1 MNNSNERNN
10 DTNSDW
16 LTLCAEDESNKSPIT
31 ILKQK
36 FDDLYEKCGIQ
47 ETTPVSVVAFIGLTN
62 GGITSNVSSIANA
75 IIEKAVFGQP
85 ICCDKN
91 CNCRPNSATLLID
104 NGNKCGL
111 WVYCDPTKNS
121 VYLLLDS
128 INDSDALLNLWDES
142 QFTIENEQ
150 NFQNW
155 IWKHEHIYLRMI
167 LFVFLLSHVVM
178 LAQPISKLDS
188 NLISLLKTISSVKRH
203 IMPHVNNFM
212 NSCWQ
217 HLDIPPPYGS
227 ISTSG
232 YSGRSGNVQS
242 GVIAPGRCV
251 PFLIFIFLEVQLS
264 TTVTTTDGNKSESSH
279 DKIASGSIKRIKE
292 ALQARVRFL
301 FRTCHL
307 VQTSDVHAPFD
318 NRQLFILPPPSSQF
332 FVHLIPRSSTGNLL
346 SPNPAY
352 SLISKI
358 SKPRLKHD
366 NNNNKIDIES
376 LLRRRK
382 TDQRGPDNFEIK
394 LLKDFVHN
402 WIKWATT
409 GRISVKRG
417 VTPSELPNIKQW
429 ISGSVALKELLF
441 GQIGKE
447 ILERKNYSN
456 VEDTLNRR
464 LKDYIQI
471 NNRFSASH
479 CSQSLRKAI
488 DAYLLESPAYYSK
501 QYHDVKLEH
510 AMRVYLSSARGPC
523 IQTYAE
529 KLKGECYNMWE
540 HGRQRCDKRSLSG
553 HECVLGLNH
562 DTESGT
568 KYNVKHRSSFQALHA
583 CNCGKSRREREDPF
597 DLNDANVGFFQFQ
610 NCCDAEGNQCLV
622 PPFFKHKTKNT
633 SMWSLIRLGSGSL
646 YRSNSGLDKWEGF
659 ITNTN
664 FLLPLDIS
672 LVTNVKK
679 VQDEMIKNEWTIDI
693 ASGDNKKKTRSKS
706 FKQKGKN
713 GEEPKSDISTLLGND
728 IIQQW
733 LTPSSFSLNDSLQVI
748 REVQQIPIQIDE
760 STVISDSK
768 VYRSGDINKEKR
780 NRRGIKNT
788 LKKEREK
795 IVGDATPILKDSNE
809 LQKLKGYIGVEYE
822 CPIGHRFM
830 SCRKGQVCKLGH
842 AGHIKETANN
852 LLEQDLPIYIHCP
865 CNNNST
871 NNSPTLAQLQ
881 RIIIVT
887 LDSPI
892 LITLNPIIKDRTN
905 ENVNLS
911 PMDNFQKDN
920 QHFKGITLPKNS
932 LIVLRLPYIHCDQD
946 GEPIRPDKVIN
957 HTSTT
962 STLYLKK
969 KFLFIEVPKS
979 ENDDYPN

>member
-1 MNNSNERNN
+1 MHFNVR
-10 DTNSDW
+10 
-16 LTLCAEDESNKSPIT
+16 LFL
-31 ILKQK
+31 
-36 FDDLYEKCGIQ
+36 DLYEKCGIQ
-47 ETTPVSVVAFIGLTN
+47 GTTPVSVVAFIGLTN

-91 CNCRPNSATLLID
+91 CNCRPNGATLLID

-111 WVYCDPTKNS
+111 WIYCDPTKNS

-128 INDSDALLNLWDES
+128 INDSDALLNLWEES
-142 QFTIENEQ
+142 QSTIENE
-150 NFQNW
+150 
-155 IWKHEHIYLRMI
+155 
-167 LFVFLLSHVVM
+167 

-203 IMPHVNNFM
+203 IMPHANNFM

-227 ISTSG
+227 ISSTSG
-232 YSGRSGNVQS
+232 YSGRSGSVQG
-242 GVIAPGRCV
+242 GVIAPGRY
-251 PFLIFIFLEVQLS
+251 
-264 TTVTTTDGNKSESSH
+264 GNKSESSH
-279 DKIASGSIKRIKE
+279 DKVASGSIKRIKE
-292 ALQARVRFL
+292 ALQARIRFL

-332 FVHLIPRSSTGNLL
+332 FVHLIPRGSTGNLL
-346 SPNPAY
+346 SPNPA
-352 SLISKI
+352 
-358 SKPRLKHD
+358 
-366 NNNNKIDIES
+366 
-376 LLRRRK
+376 RK
-382 TDQRGPDNFEIK
+382 MDQRGADNFEIK

-441 GQIGKE
+441 GNIGKE

-479 CSQSLRKAI
+479 CSQSSRKAI
-488 DAYLLESPAYYSK
+488 DIYLLESPTYYSK
-501 QYHDVKLEH
+501 QYHDVKL
-510 AMRVYLSSARGPC
+510 
-523 IQTYAE
+523 
-529 KLKGECYNMWE
+529 KGECYNIWE

-553 HECVLGLNH
+553 HECVLGV
-562 DTESGT
+562 T
-568 KYNVKHRSSFQALHA
+568 LHA
-583 CNCGKSRREREDPF
+583 CNCGKSRSEREDPF
-597 DLNDANVGFFQFQ
+597 DLNDANVDFFQFL

-672 LVTNVKK
+672 LVTNIKK
-679 VQDEMIKNEWTIDI
+679 VQDEMTKNEWTIDL
-693 ASGDNKKKTRSKS
+693 ASGDKKKTRAKS
-706 FKQKGKN
+706 FKQKGKS
-713 GEEPKSDISTLLGND
+713 GEEPKSDISILLGND

-733 LTPSSFSLNDSLQVI
+733 LTPSSFSLNDSLQMI

-760 STVISDSK
+760 STVTSDNKS
-768 VYRSGDINKEKR
+768 YRSGDINKERR
-780 NRRGIKNT
+780 NRRGIKNS

-795 IVGDATPILKDSNE
+795 IADNATPILKDSNE
-809 LQKLKGYIGVEYE
+809 LQKLKGYLGVEYE

-830 SCRKGQVCKLGH
+830 SCGKGQVCKLGH

-865 CNNNST
+865 CSNST
-871 NNSPTLAQLQ
+871 NNPPTLAQLQ

-887 LDSPI
+887 PDSPI
-892 LITLNPIIKDRTN
+892 LITLNPIIKDQTN
-905 ENVNLS
+905 ENANLS

-920 QHFKGITLPKNS
+920 QYFKGITLPKNS
-932 LIVLRLPYIHCDQD
+932 LIVLRLPYVHYDRD

-957 HTSTT
+957 HTSIT

-969 KFLFIEVPKS
+969 KFLFIEMPKS
-979 ENDDYPN
+979 ENDDFPN